1 MCHTLKP
8 MSAFSIWF
16 LVTTTILILKSRSCE
31 RRKVC
36 LELSV
41 YNVRIELCCPF
52 RSPSNPVPL
61 EKPLLIIWV
70 YCHTTPTFG
79 GSFVGFINS
88 FPNTCLRRG
97 ERSLISRPR
106 PLIRPISSSNH
117 KFSHFELAEK
127 TSSKKSWKSIWKITD
142 RITRVIWGLLMSFI
156 LNVFLLWRWCPLS

>member
-8 MSAFSIWF
+8 LNAFSIWF
-16 LVTTTILILKSRSCE
+16 LVTTTILIHKSRSCE
-31 RRKVC
+31 RQRVC

-97 ERSLISRPR
+97 RGPWSPGHALLLDQFPRQIIS
-106 PLIRPISSSNH
+106 
-117 KFSHFELAEK
+117 FSHLAEK
-127 TSSKKSWKSIWKITD
+127 TSSKKSWKINLENNGPNNA
-142 RITRVIWGLLMSFI
+142 RYLRLV
-156 LNVFLLWRWCPLS
+156 NVVDS